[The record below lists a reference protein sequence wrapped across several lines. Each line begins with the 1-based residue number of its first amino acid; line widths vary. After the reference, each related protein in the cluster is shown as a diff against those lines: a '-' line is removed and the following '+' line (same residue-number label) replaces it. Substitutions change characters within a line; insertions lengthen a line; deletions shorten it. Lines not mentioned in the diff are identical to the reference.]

1 MGIPSYFSYIVK
13 NHRNII
19 KKLND
24 INYLID
30 NLYIDSNSII
40 YDALRDLLSNNST
53 SYKSTDEFERIL
65 IENVCQIIEKYIF
78 HISPKNNV
86 FIAFDGVAPVAKLDQ
101 QRNRRYKSTMEKK
114 IMNHIYENCASE
126 KKKKIQNTINWSSTN
141 ITPGTEFMK
150 KLNMNIKKYFN
161 TYKYKF
167 NINNIIVSGSDEKG
181 EGEHKLFQYIRDN
194 ETSHKYQTTIIYGLD
209 ADLIMLAL
217 NHLPISRKIYLYR
230 ETPEFIKSID
240 AGLNPNESYLMDIPE
255 LSKVIISTMNNG
267 RVINNKQHSNR
278 LYDYIFICLMLGND
292 FLPHFPSIN
301 IRTKGIYKLMAAYS
315 HVLGNTNKNLTNG
328 KVIYWDNVYKLID
341 YLSEKEYDNL
351 KDEYRI
357 RDRMEKR
364 NLPSKTIEDMKTRYL
379 HTPIKNRCIERYID
393 PYQNGWEIRYYES
406 LFDSYNNKDF
416 LRNVCFNYLEGL
428 EWVMKYYTT
437 GCVDWRWCY
446 RYDYPPLLKDLLK
459 YVPRWDMDLIKKN
472 NHKAVKDIVQLAYV
486 LPNESLHLLPQ
497 KYHIRLLKEMK
508 GCYPMDCKLK
518 WAFCKYIWESH
529 VDLPHIDIEKLETL
543 LC

>member
-40 YDALRDLLSNNST
+40 YDALRELLT
-53 SYKSTDEFERIL
+53 DKSIIDKSVEDFEDIL
-65 IENVCQIIEKYIF
+65 IENVCKIIEKYIY
-78 HISPKNNV
+78 HISPKNAV

-101 QRNRRYKSTMEKK
+101 QRNRRYKSVMEKK
-114 IMNHIYENCASE
+114 IMKHIYESCES
-126 KKKKIQNTINWSSTN
+126 KKKNNNEKEVEWSSTN
-141 ITPGTEFMK
+141 ITPGTKFMK
-150 KLNMNIKKYFN
+150 KLNTDIKKYFN
-161 TYKYKF
+161 TYKSKY
-167 NINNIIVSGSDEKG
+167 NVNDIIVSGSDEKG

-194 ETSHKYQTTIIYGLD
+194 EKSHKHQTTIIYGLD

-217 NHLPISRKIYLYR
+217 NHLPVSRKIYLYR

-255 LSKVIISTMNNG
+255 LSKVIVSTMNNG
-267 RVINNKQHSNR
+267 RVINNKQQSNR

-328 KVIYWDNVYKLID
+328 KVIYWDNVYKLIE
-341 YLSEKEYDNL
+341 YLSQKEYDNL
-351 KDEYRI
+351 KEEYKI

-364 NLPSKTIEDMKTRYL
+364 NIPSNTVEDMKNRYL

-393 PYQNGWEIRYYES
+393 PYHGGWEIRYYES

-459 YVPRWDMDLIKKN
+459 YVPRWEMNLIKEN
-472 NHKAVKDIVQLAYV
+472 NNKAVKDIVQLAYV

-508 GCYPMDCKLK
+508 ECYPMDCKLK
-518 WAFCKYIWESH
+518 WSFCKYIWESH
-529 VDLPHIDIEKLETL
+529 VDLPHIDIDKLETL